1 MRWLPTDNTTSTTAA
16 GVYVVEAVCAT
27 ATATRDDE
35 VIDLRPSDR
44 REGAATSSPP
54 ENLTKLPIER
64 DVLGD
69 RRAAGRGGDLRR
81 ATTTTA
87 GRRAEEPGAQNLPGG
102 ARGDPSRVTTPEGR
116 ERAVEFSHG

>member
-16 GVYVVEAVCAT
+16 GVFVVEAVCAT

-69 RRAAGRGGDLRR
+69 RRAAGRGGDLRCG
-81 ATTTTA
+81 TA
-87 GRRAEEPGAQNLPGG
+87 ARPCVKDAFVKDGG
-102 ARGDPSRVTTPEGR
+102 IENGHLDVRLVVDFTD
-116 ERAVEFSHG
+116 